1 MCAISDVRGQ
11 TMTEVECR
19 PERLDV
25 AYSAGARHHYE
36 QIRPPPPPPTRIR
49 QAPGL
54 NTLSDT
60 LLLKILASIPQR
72 NLISSLCQVSKRF
85 HRLSWHPSLW
95 TTLIFNEADNVGGLG
110 DECIEYLLCRLAR
123 RSSAGPL
130 GIQAEFVRN
139 IVVKR
144 PSGATDFTDQSL
156 VLISQKCPNLRRLE
170 LRNCPNITDEGLTT
184 LTQACRT
191 SLMAINVSGKCT
203 VASFFS
209 THATPFPHECEMM
222 SFVMHLGE
230 ASHIVSL
237 FTTH

>member
-1 MCAISDVRGQ
+1 MKYFCSGEGVCANSDSQ

-25 AYSAGARHHYE
+25 AYTTRHHYE

-95 TTLIFNEADNVGGLG
+95 TTLIFNEADSMGGLG

-170 LRNCPNITDEGLTT
+170 LRNCPNITDEGLMT

-191 SLMAINVSGKCT
+191 SLMAINVSGKCALRT
-203 VASFFS
+203 QFFLDLCNPPS
-209 THATPFPHECEMM
+209 PMNAK
-222 SFVMHLGE
+222 
-230 ASHIVSL
+230 
-237 FTTH
+237 

>member
-1 MCAISDVRGQ
+1 MCAISDARGQ

-25 AYSAGARHHYE
+25 AYSAGPRHHYE

-49 QAPGL
+49 KAPGL

-130 GIQAEFVRN
+130 GIHAEFVRN

-144 PSGATDFTDQSL
+144 PSRATDFTDQSL

-170 LRNCPNITDEGLTT
+170 LRNCPNITDEGLMT

-209 THATPFPHECEMM
+209 THATPFPHEWEMT
-222 SFVMHLGE
+222 
-230 ASHIVSL
+230 SL
-237 FTTH
+237 RKE